1 MAGRWPPQTSAGV
14 MLSSA
19 SCTCCISPAVVYS
32 LYIRYGALVRK
43 PTTPEQLYID
53 FDGFFAAC
61 EEQADRQLQGRPL
74 GVIPFAG
81 AVQSCVIAANTPAKR
96 AGVRTGMAIAN
107 ARRRC
112 PGIALVPQ
120 QPDLYTRIHHRIV
133 AAVLDVLPIDAVCSI
148 DELAATVAPRG
159 VPAALTHQIKQR
171 LRDAVGECITCSIGY
186 APNRWLAK
194 IAADLDK
201 PDGLTVLHPRD
212 LPGRLLTLDLEDVP
226 GVATRMRTRLARW
239 GLTSVGDLWQADPFQ
254 LRAAWGSVTGARLW
268 YALHGYAVTP
278 PRTQRRSIGH
288 GRVLPPGQRHASAA
302 RILARQLVVKA
313 ARRMRRAGHLAQR
326 LTLSVDCLDASRW
339 TAAVA
344 VAAANDDR
352 AGLEALAGL
361 WTALVE
367 ARPQATLFRL
377 TVSFDRFRPA
387 DAVQLDLPWRAPDS
401 RQRVVRLTAAVD
413 ALNSRY
419 GRTLIGYGQCGDPGG
434 YVGAKIAYG
443 RIPALED
450 FH

>member
-1 MAGRWPPQTSAGV
+1 MPGGRAARDEDGAQTRLAT
-14 MLSSA
+14 LPRRAA
-19 SCTCCISPAVVYS
+19 SLLWLVYS
-32 LYIRYGALVRK
+32 LFLRYGAQVRK
-43 PTTPEQLYID
+43 PTFPEQLYID

-81 AVQSCVIAANTPAKR
+81 AVNSCVIAANTLAKR
-96 AGVRTGMAIAN
+96 VGVTTGMAIAD

-148 DELAATVAPRG
+148 DEFAATVEPRDI
-159 VPAALTHQIKQR
+159 PAAITHQIKQR
-171 LRDAVGECITCSIGY
+171 LRDAVGDRITCSIGY

-239 GLTSVGDLWQADPFQ
+239 GLTSVEDLWQADPLQ

-268 YALHGYAVTP
+268 YALHGYAVAP

-288 GRVLPPGQRHASAA
+288 GRVLPPGQRQAPAA

-313 ARRMRRAGHLAQR
+313 ARRMRREGYLAQR
-326 LTLSVDCLDASRW
+326 LTLCQSTVLTR
-339 TAAVA
+339 
-344 VAAANDDR
+344 R
-352 AGLEALAGL
+352 AGRRRRRSPPRMMIEQALRRWLG
-361 WTALVE
+361 
-367 ARPQATLFRL
+367 
-377 TVSFDRFRPA
+377 S
-387 DAVQLDLPWRAPDS
+387 
-401 RQRVVRLTAAVD
+401 
-413 ALNSRY
+413 
-419 GRTLIGYGQCGDPGG
+419 GR
-434 YVGAKIAYG
+434 
-443 RIPALED
+443 R
-450 FH
+450 

>member
-1 MAGRWPPQTSAGV
+1 MGSTRLATLPRLA
-14 MLSSA
+14 A
-19 SCTCCISPAVVYS
+19 SLLPLAYS
-32 LYIRYGALVRK
+32 LFVRYGARVWK
-43 PTTPEQLYID
+43 PTAPEQLYID

-61 EEQADRQLQGRPL
+61 EEQADRRLQGRPL
-74 GVIPFAG
+74 AVILFAG
-81 AVQSCVIAANTPAKR
+81 AVQSCVIAANTMAKR
-96 AGVRTGMAIAN
+96 AGVTTGMAIAD

-148 DELAATVAPRG
+148 DELAATVAPRD

-171 LRDAVGECITCSIGY
+171 LRDAVGAHITCSIGY

-212 LPGRLLTLDLEDVP
+212 LPGRLLTLDLEDLP
-226 GVATRMRTRLARW
+226 GVATRMRTQLARW
-239 GLTSVGDLWQADPFQ
+239 GLTSVEDLWQADPLQ

-268 YALHGYAVTP
+268 YALHGYAVAL

-288 GRVLPPGQRHASAA
+288 GRVLPPGQRQAPAA

-313 ARRMRRAGHLAQR
+313 ARRMRREGHLAQR
-326 LTLSVDCLDASRW
+326 LTLSVDCLDAPRW
-339 TAAVA
+339 TAAAA

-361 WTALVE
+361 WAALVE
-367 ARPQATLFRL
+367 ARPQVTLFRL

-387 DAVQLDLPWRAPDS
+387 EAVQLKLPWRAPDA
-401 RQRVVRLTAAVD
+401 RRRLVRLTAAVD

-419 GRTLIGYGQCGDPGG
+419 GRTLIGYGQCGEPGG

-443 RIPALED
+443 RIPELED
-450 FH
+450 FQ